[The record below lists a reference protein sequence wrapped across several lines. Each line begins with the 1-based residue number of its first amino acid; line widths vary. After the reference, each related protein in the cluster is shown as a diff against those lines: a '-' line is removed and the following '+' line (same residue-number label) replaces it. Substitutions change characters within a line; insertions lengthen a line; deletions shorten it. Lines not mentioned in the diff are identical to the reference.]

1 MATRAIP
8 SDRPYVAAIVTAIL
22 LVVLSGFSR
31 SFYLLPA
38 FGSEPV
44 WAAKEPIFYIHGTV
58 FTLWFALLA
67 YQTYLVRARSLQL
80 HRKLGYAGAGLGV
93 AIVVLG
99 TYVALR
105 AANRASGF
113 MGVSIPPQQ
122 FLTMPLAGMV
132 LFAAFLTLGVIN
144 RRKPASHK
152 RLMLL
157 ASISLVGAPIAR
169 ITAMIPQL
177 PIWLDAAVFTAFTI
191 AMSYWDVQTRGK
203 VRPETLYGGPAIV
216 LVTFAAVPIGSTA
229 AWQSVAF
236 WMMSFAGPP

>member
-1 MATRAIP
+1 
-8 SDRPYVAAIVTAIL
+8 
-22 LVVLSGFSR
+22 
-31 SFYLLPA
+31 LPA
-38 FGSEPV
+38 EHVAPLGCL
-44 WAAKEPIFYIHGTV
+44 IDD
-58 FTLWFALLA
+58 
-67 YQTYLVRARSLQL
+67 LVDLV
-80 HRKLGYAGAGLGV
+80 GIAGLNRRFQRIAGQTG
-93 AIVVLG
+93 LFDRSDMG
-99 TYVALR
+99 LR
-105 AANRASGF
+105 TLHAANRASGF

-132 LFAAFLTLGVIN
+132 LFATFLTLGVIN

-216 LVTFAAVPIGSTA
+216 LVTLAAVPIGSTA
-229 AWQSVAF
+229 AWQNVAF